1 MDALSAVAQPRLR
14 ETLLYVRSQTCAVTA
29 DDVAERFHIHRNVA
43 RGRLER
49 LSHAGL
55 LTTRFQR
62 RTGRSGP
69 GAGRPA
75 KLYAVPPELTP
86 LEFPRRHYEQ
96 LLGHLLD
103 KVPTG
108 GPCCLLERS
117 GLEFGRELA
126 AVSRVQP
133 GCGLVAAAERTC
145 EALGALGFQAAL
157 VEAADDR
164 VAIETPTCPLRPLV
178 ASNPRAA
185 AIDRGTWIGLT
196 EAFLA
201 DRGDASIVCE
211 TAGCLDDHVSCRV
224 VLSLAQPAEVG
235 R

>member
-1 MDALSAVAQPRLR
+1 MDALSAVAQPQLR

-29 DDVAERFHIHRNVA
+29 DDVAARFRIHRNVA

-49 LSHAGL
+49 LSDAGL
-55 LTTRFQR
+55 LTTTFER

-75 KLYAVPPELTP
+75 KLYAVAPELTP

-108 GPCCLLERS
+108 GPRCLLERS
-117 GLEFGRELA
+117 GIEFGRELA
-126 AVSRVQP
+126 ARSHLGP
-133 GCGLVAAAERTC
+133 EAGLAAAAARTC
-145 EALGALGFQAAL
+145 DALGRLGFQASLA
-157 VEAADDR
+157 EATGERA
-164 VAIETPTCPLRPLV
+164 VIETPTCPLRPLV

-185 AIDRGTWIGLT
+185 AVDRGTWIGLT
-196 EAFLA
+196 EAFLR
-201 DRGDASIVCE
+201 DDGASRIACE
-211 TAGCLDDHVSCRV
+211 TAGCLDDHASCRV
-224 VLSLAQPAEVG
+224 VLSLLPRGEA
-235 R
+235 